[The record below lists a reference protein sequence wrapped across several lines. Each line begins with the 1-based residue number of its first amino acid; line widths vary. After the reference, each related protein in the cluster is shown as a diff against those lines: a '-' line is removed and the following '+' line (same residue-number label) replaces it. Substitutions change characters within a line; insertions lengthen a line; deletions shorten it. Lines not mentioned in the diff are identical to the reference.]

1 MTDSS
6 GQSVA
11 LQDLLDRLTAGDE
24 SARDQLISHS
34 YERLERLA
42 RSMLGRYPGVHRWE
56 QTDDVLQGALMKLHH
71 SLRDVKPE
79 SAPAFFGLAATQI
92 RRILIDLARH
102 YYGPEGLGAN
112 QVTNTPPAAGEN
124 SQPLAAHHDP
134 ANETSGPASLA
145 EWSEFH
151 SQIENLPDVDREV
164 FNLLWYDGLSQAEAA
179 AVLGI
184 SERTLKRRWREA
196 KFKVYDALQS
206 SRLDQSS
213 GARIKETPGRE

>member
-11 LQDLLDRLTAGDE
+11 LQDLLDRLKAGDE
-24 SARDQLISHS
+24 SAREQLMGHA

-42 RSMLGRYPGVHRWE
+42 RSMLGQYPGVHRWE
-56 QTDDVLQGALMKLHH
+56 QTDDVLQGALMKLHQ

-79 SAPAFFGLAATQI
+79 SASAFFGLAATQI

-112 QVTNTPPAAGEN
+112 QVTNAPPAAGEN
-124 SQPLAAHHDP
+124 SQLRAAHQDP
-134 ANETSGPASLA
+134 VNETSGPASLA
-145 EWSEFH
+145 EWTEFH
-151 SQIENLPDVDREV
+151 SLIDTLPEDDREV

-179 AVLGI
+179 VVLGV

-196 KFKVYDALQS
+196 KFKVYDALKH
-206 SRLDQSS
+206 SRLDQSN
-213 GARIKETPGRE
+213 GAQIKEPPAQE